1 MRQNEGCLMARLPI
15 PGGDDG
21 SWGTVLN
28 TYLGVEHAADGTL
41 KIRSDGTIP
50 QLENTAAPPATSTL
64 GSSVGIAATAAR
76 SDHTHILGAHAASH
90 ASAGSDPITP
100 AAIGAVKQFT
110 PQTLTDATTIAT
122 DASVG
127 THFRVTL
134 GGNRTLAAPTNPTD
148 GQRILW
154 EFIQDA
160 TGSRTITLTTGT
172 NGFAL
177 GTDIS
182 SVILTTT
189 AGKHDFMG
197 AIYNATAQR
206 WYVIAFVRGY

>member
-1 MRQNEGCLMARLPI
+1 MRRCEVYIMARLPI

-28 TYLGVEHAADGTL
+28 TYLGVEHNADGTL
-41 KIRSDGTIP
+41 KIRSDGSIP
-50 QLENTAAPPATSTL
+50 QLENTSAPPSTSSL
-64 GSSVGIAATAAR
+64 GSSVGIASTAAR
-76 SDHTHILGAHAASH
+76 SDHTHALGAHAATH

-100 AAIGAVKQFT
+100 AAIGAVKQYA
-110 PQTLTDATTIAT
+110 PQTLTDAATITT
-122 DASVG
+122 DASTG

-148 GQRILW
+148 GQRVLW

-160 TGSRTITLTTGT
+160 TGSRTITLASST

-177 GTDIS
+177 GTDLS

-197 AIYNATAQR
+197 AIYNASTAR